1 MASIVSMLVSL
12 SAICCCLSPCRA
24 VLHSYI
30 PAIQQNIG
38 QRDALIATCF
48 HLGFS
53 HVEILS
59 FLTLSHGIR
68 LSLRHL
74 KRILGNQGL
83 FRQRNYSSPHE
94 IISAVERELRESG
107 SSIGYRLMHQRLRN
121 DYGLVVDKE
130 TVRLIL
136 KTEDPEG
143 VERRSRRRLKRRKYY
158 AKGPN
163 YIWHIDGYDK
173 LKPFG
178 FCIHGAIDGY
188 SRRILWLEASVT
200 NNDPSVIA
208 EYYCDCIKQVG
219 GAPRIVRADEG
230 TENCNV
236 AGIQCFLRRNG
247 TDSFAGDKSFLY
259 GRSLSNQRIEAWWS
273 FLRKTD
279 SDWWIKLFKDIR
291 DAGIYCDFNP
301 IHVECLKF
309 CFMKLIQDELKHV
322 AEHWNLHRI
331 RPCRNSDSPA
341 GRPDV
346 LYFLPE
352 LEEAMD
358 YSTPV
363 PSDEI

>member
-1 MASIVSMLVSL
+1 MDSIVLMLVSL
-12 SAICCCLSPCRA
+12 SAVFCCLSPCTA
-24 VLHSYI
+24 VLPSYI

-38 QRDALIATCF
+38 QRDAVIATYF

-68 LSLRHL
+68 LSLRQL
-74 KRILGNQGL
+74 KRILRKQGL
-83 FRQRNYSSPHE
+83 CRRRNYSNPHE
-94 IISAVERELRESG
+94 IVSAVERELRGSG
-107 SSIGYRLMHQRLRN
+107 SSIGYRLMHQRLGN
-121 DYGLVVDKE
+121 YYGLVVVRE

-136 KTEDPEG
+136 KTLNPEG
-143 VERRSRRRLKRRKYY
+143 VERRCRRRLKRRKYY

-208 EYYCDCIKQVG
+208 EYYCDYIKQVS

-236 AGIQCFLRRNG
+236 AGIQCFFRRNG
-247 TDSFAGDKSFLY
+247 TDSFAGDKSFMY
-259 GRSLSNQRIEAWWS
+259 GRSVSNQRIEAWWS

-291 DAGIYCDFNP
+291 DACGMPEILFHEVNP
-301 IHVECLKF
+301 
-309 CFMKLIQDELKHV
+309 
-322 AEHWNLHRI
+322 R
-331 RPCRNSDSPA
+331 
-341 GRPDV
+341 
-346 LYFLPE
+346 
-352 LEEAMD
+352 
-358 YSTPV
+358 
-363 PSDEI
+363 